1 MLLIVDCVI
10 PLIVPNLF
18 IVIFLLRDSSII
30 RSFTASP
37 KQLRESVKLS
47 QKKICTLNGCNQS
60 SLARYENDIAVPP
73 LELLLWYADYFDVSM
88 DYIFGRTDKP
98 QGKLY
103 EYNPKL
109 TADSEQLRQFVEMCF
124 DPSSPVSEKLKNSM
138 MELFLKDDGGA

>member
-1 MLLIVDCVI
+1 MEIVAKRI
-10 PLIVPNLF
+10 
-18 IVIFLLRDSSII
+18 
-30 RSFTASP
+30 

-47 QKKICTLNGCNQS
+47 QKKICTLNGCKQS
-60 SLARYENDIAVPP
+60 GLARYETGYSVPP

-103 EYNPKL
+103 EYNPKI

-124 DPSSPVSEKLKNSM
+124 DPKSPVSEKLKTSM
-138 MELFLKDDGGA
+138 MELFLKDDGGGE